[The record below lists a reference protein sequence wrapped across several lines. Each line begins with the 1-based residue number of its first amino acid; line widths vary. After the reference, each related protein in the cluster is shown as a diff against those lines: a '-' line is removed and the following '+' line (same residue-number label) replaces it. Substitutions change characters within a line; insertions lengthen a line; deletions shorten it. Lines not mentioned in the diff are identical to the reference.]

1 MVFPYLTLQALG
13 LGLTYADISIV
24 YGISPIVCLGAQPLA
39 GRDLELEKSEKTYTN
54 KFGIY

>member
-39 GRDLELEKSEKTYTN
+39 GRDRELEKS
-54 KFGIY
+54 